1 MTTVLIT
8 GASSG
13 IGEAT
18 ARAYASQGAD
28 LILVARREER
38 LRQLQAEIQQSAAR
52 HGAKIGCEV
61 HAMDLSQPGSAPAL
75 AAMPFASAVDILVNN
90 AGLAAGLDLAHQ
102 AQLEDWM
109 TMLRINI
116 EGLVRLTH
124 ALLPKMVARRTGH
137 IVNIGSVAGSYPYP
151 KGNFYGASKAFV
163 DMFSQNLRSD
173 LHGTGL
179 RVTNIEPG
187 MVDTEFSLVRF
198 AGDQQRADAVY
209 ANTTPL
215 TAADIAET
223 IVWSTSRPK
232 HVNISSMEIFPT
244 EQSLAGFAVARS

>member
-18 ARAYASQGAD
+18 ARAYAAQGAR
-28 LILVARREER
+28 LVLVARRAER
-38 LRQLQAEIQQSAAR
+38 LRALQEEITQSSAQNGV
-52 HGAKIGCEV
+52 HCEV
-61 HAMDLSQPGSAPAL
+61 HALDLSQPDSAPTL
-75 AAMPFASAVDILVNN
+75 AAMPFASEIDILVNN
-90 AGLAAGLDLAHQ
+90 AGLAAGLDLAQQ
-102 AQLEDWM
+102 AQLEDWI

-124 ALLPKMVARRTGH
+124 ALLPKMVARRAGH

-198 AGDQQRADAVY
+198 AGDKHKADAVY

-215 TAADIAET
+215 TAADIADT